1 MKSWRAV
8 TYLFRPQYKRLG
20 IQMLTTIRSKMSEV
34 EVINIFKPYSERK
47 KERDRET
54 ETERDRQTD
63 RDRETERE
71 TETERR
77 ESPAFLFSVGVW
89 SHLAHSW
96 PGLNYMCEAK
106 KHWEKDKYIITTFP
120 LQRHLAF

>member
-47 KERDRET
+47 KER
-54 ETERDRQTD
+54 ETERQRQRETGRQIETERQRERD
-63 RDRETERE
+63 RDREKRIT
-71 TETERR
+71 
-77 ESPAFLFSVGVW
+77 SVF
-89 SHLAHSW
+89 
-96 PGLNYMCEAK
+96 
-106 KHWEKDKYIITTFP
+106 I
-120 LQRHLAF
+120 

>member
-54 ETERDRQTD
+54 ERERKSERHRQ
-63 RDRETERE
+63 RERE
-71 TETERR
+71 RHSQRPR
-77 ESPAFLFSVGVW
+77 EEN
-89 SHLAHSW
+89 H
-96 PGLNYMCEAK
+96 
-106 KHWEKDKYIITTFP
+106 
-120 LQRHLAF
+120 QRFYLVLGFGHI

>member
-71 TETERR
+71 RQRPR
-77 ESPAFLFSVGVW
+77 EEN
-89 SHLAHSW
+89 H
-96 PGLNYMCEAK
+96 
-106 KHWEKDKYIITTFP
+106 
-120 LQRHLAF
+120 QRFYLVLGFDHI

>member
-1 MKSWRAV
+1 MQMKSWRAV

-54 ETERDRQTD
+54 ETERDRQRD
-63 RDRETERE
+63 RDRETERD
-71 TETERR
+71 RDRDR
-77 ESPAFLFSVGVW
+77 EKRITSVF
-89 SHLAHSW
+89 
-96 PGLNYMCEAK
+96 
-106 KHWEKDKYIITTFP
+106 I
-120 LQRHLAF
+120 

>member
-1 MKSWRAV
+1 MQMKSWRAV

-54 ETERDRQTD
+54 ETERDRQRDRD
-63 RDRETERE
+63 RDRETERD
-71 TETERR
+71 RDRDR
-77 ESPAFLFSVGVW
+77 EKRITSVF
-89 SHLAHSW
+89 
-96 PGLNYMCEAK
+96 
-106 KHWEKDKYIITTFP
+106 I
-120 LQRHLAF
+120 

>member
-1 MKSWRAV
+1 MR
-8 TYLFRPQYKRLG
+8 
-20 IQMLTTIRSKMSEV
+20 
-34 EVINIFKPYSERK
+34 ERK
-47 KERDRET
+47 RETERQRQRETGRET
-54 ETERDRQTD
+54 ETERQ
-63 RDRETERE
+63 RETETE

>member
-47 KERDRET
+47 KERQR
-54 ETERDRQTD
+54 D
-63 RDRETERE
+63 RDRERQAERQRQRDR
-71 TETERR
+71 ERQRQRPR
-77 ESPAFLFSVGVW
+77 EEN
-89 SHLAHSW
+89 H
-96 PGLNYMCEAK
+96 
-106 KHWEKDKYIITTFP
+106 
-120 LQRHLAF
+120 QRFYLVLGFGHI

>member
-1 MKSWRAV
+1 MQMKSWRAV

-54 ETERDRQTD
+54 ETERDRQRD
-63 RDRETERE
+63 RDRETERD
-71 TETERR
+71 RDRDR
-77 ESPAFLFSVGVW
+77 EKGITSVF
-89 SHLAHSW
+89 
-96 PGLNYMCEAK
+96 
-106 KHWEKDKYIITTFP
+106 I
-120 LQRHLAF
+120 

>member
-1 MKSWRAV
+1 MQMKSWRAV

-54 ETERDRQTD
+54 ETERDRQRDRD
-63 RDRETERE
+63 RDREKRIT
-71 TETERR
+71 
-77 ESPAFLFSVGVW
+77 SVF
-89 SHLAHSW
+89 
-96 PGLNYMCEAK
+96 
-106 KHWEKDKYIITTFP
+106 I
-120 LQRHLAF
+120 